1 MDPLS
6 SPLTGSGDCF
16 QHRNSAF
23 AAIGAVAIIAGMV
36 LMQRNADQDVSRV
49 VGSVLLLVGL
59 AMVALAL
66 VAPESLRSRQ
76 GMLVAIGA
84 LVVAVSTVVA
94 NWMYSSRGLEVPM
107 ILYGL
112 VGVGFALMVLAV
124 VMQRKGRMLRT
135 ASLLVALT
143 VVLVGGIMW
152 TRHRGKGER
161 VKEGRCLFAAGLLA
175 TVLAI
180 GLC

>member
-1 MDPLS
+1 MDQLS
-6 SPLTGSGDCF
+6 SPLTGAGDCF
-16 QHRNSAF
+16 KHRNSAF
-23 AAIGAVAIIAGMV
+23 AAIGAVAIVAGMV
-36 LMQRNADQDVSRV
+36 LMQRPADQDMSRII
-49 VGSVLLLVGL
+49 GSVLLLVGL

-66 VAPESLRSRQ
+66 VAPDALRSRT
-76 GMLVAIGA
+76 GM
-84 LVVAVSTVVA
+84 VVAAGAILVSVSKVVA
-94 NWMYSSRGLEVPM
+94 NWIYSIRGLEVPM
-107 ILYGL
+107 VLYGL

-135 ASLLVALT
+135 VSLLVALS
-143 VVLVGGIMW
+143 VVLVGGVMW

-161 VKEGRCLFAAGLLA
+161 VKEGRFLFMAGLLA